1 VREHAFERPGHAS
14 EIQRLDE
21 QRRIAGLPVPHEAP
35 ELLLIGQVSLRRL
48 LLERA
53 ERAELTLGGDHLFH
67 SGGTDGPDELVLEVG
82 IADVEAEAF
91 HIGPRE
97 VGPEA
102 GPLETA
108 PEFKLL
114 SGVAEAG
121 EPQIQSPRAEP
132 LQEPSDRLCAA
143 DWHDGDALPIEI
155 TTTALSQRFQRELVA
170 DPLDEYDRTHGSKKS
185 ARLQPVFAYDRAMP
199 YDEDLADRLRELLAG
214 EPDLSEQKMFGG
226 LAFLI
231 GGNMAVAARGE
242 GGILVRVD
250 PAESDTLVAKTS
262 ARPMEMRGREMQGW
276 LLVDADDLGTK
287 RELVKWV
294 ERGATFA
301 RSLPAKR

>member
-1 VREHAFERPGHAS
+1 VRQHAFERPRHSS

-21 QRRIAGLPVPHEAP
+21 QRRVAGLPVPHEAP
-35 ELLLIGQVSLRRL
+35 ELLFIGQVSLRRL
-48 LLERA
+48 LLERVK
-53 ERAELTLGGDHLFH
+53 RAELTLGGDHLFH
-67 SGGTDGPDELVLEVG
+67 SRRADRPDELVLEVG

-91 HIGPRE
+91 HVVSCQVR
-97 VGPEA
+97 PEA
-102 GPLETA
+102 GPFETA
-108 PEFKLL
+108 PEFTLL
-114 SGVAEAG
+114 SGIAKAG
-121 EPQIQSPRAEP
+121 EREVQSPRAEP

-143 DWHDGDALPIEI
+143 DRHDGDALRIEI

-170 DPLDEYDRTHGSKKS
+170 DSLDEYDRTHGSKS
-185 ARLQPVFAYDRAMP
+185 LPGCSRSSLTIVAMP
-199 YDEDLADRLRELLAG
+199 YDEDLADRIRELLGG
-214 EPDLSEQKMFGG
+214 EPSLSEQKMFGG

-276 LLVDADDLGTK
+276 LLVDADDLGAK
-287 RELVKWV
+287 RQLAKWV